1 MFKDSTLPPS
11 KVAEIQRNL
20 IDDPRTKSLDIK
32 NTFLFN
38 GVNYVHKENSII
50 NNPKQLSSFYLQGI
64 ESAFIFHL
72 CTLLPN
78 TDLYNEF
85 DGVVSREPIEDDV
98 LEEARRLSGY
108 KNAMVRVKPFI
119 FVGEP

>member
-1 MFKDSTLPPS
+1 M
-11 KVAEIQRNL
+11 
-20 IDDPRTKSLDIK
+20 
-32 NTFLFN
+32 
-38 GVNYVHKENSII
+38 
-50 NNPKQLSSFYLQGI
+50 

-85 DGVVSREPIEDDV
+85 DGVVSREPIEEDV
-98 LEEARRLSGY
+98 LEEARKLSGH
-108 KNAMVRVKPFI
+108 KNAVVRIKPFI